1 MYIVDYYIQEPTG
14 SDYWVRRKK
23 SFKRLS
29 DAYAFII
36 LIDESGDDKTSCF
49 LSLTKIW

>member
-36 LIDESGDDKTSCF
+36 LIDRTDEDRTSCF
-49 LSLTKIW
+49 RSLIKI